1 MPTTSPA
8 RTSIETPSRSTPNWS
23 SRGSESAFTRSATA
37 PVLDGRCTSG
47 GGSAP
52 IIRRESDSLLSCC
65 GLHTPVT
72 LPPRSTVQAVHS
84 SRISWSLWLM

>member
-8 RTSIETPSRSTPNWS
+8 RTSKDTPSRSTPNWS
-23 SRGSESAFTRSATA
+23 SRASVRPCTRSATA
-37 PVLDGRCTSG
+37 PACTGRCSSG
-47 GGSAP
+47 GGSLP
-52 IIRRESDSLLSCC
+52 IISRDSDSLLSFF

-84 SRISWSLWLM
+84 SRISCSLWLM